1 MASSVVSS
9 SSSSVT
15 VVSSSVFTVVSIS
28 LLEGNKGI
36 IWRGAGSFKGNRW
49 LRQVYYS
56 LLVGKQGNNMA
67 GRWWPRVLSWDENQV
82 AG

>member
-1 MASSVVSS
+1 
-9 SSSSVT
+9 
-15 VVSSSVFTVVSIS
+15 
-28 LLEGNKGI
+28 LEGNKGI

-49 LRQVYYS
+49 LRQLYYN

-67 GRWWPRVLSWDENQV
+67 GRWWPRVLSGDDNQV